1 MNRVLT
7 YNNTQEECEGITVVI
22 LSFNLVHKL
31 LYKIHT
37 NNNNTPTYIVHTI
50 RYGIFLCKEVKFKI
64 IRFKAIWAVFWFV
77 FFFRIYKP
85 AIKIILSVNKT
96 FLTLNKI
103 KFYQKKDFSPK
114 KIIYKNILIFVQDN
128 NNIILNYGH

>member
-37 NNNNTPTYIVHTI
+37 NNNNTPTYIVH
-50 RYGIFLCKEVKFKI
+50 KEVKFKI
-64 IRFKAIWAVFWFV
+64 IRFKAIWAVFFCFC

-114 KIIYKNILIFVQDN
+114 KIIYKNKLIFVQDN